1 MWGNVCRIHR
11 RGLFILVGGGWWS
24 GWGGGEEGGG
34 GCKSYDANDAERNI
48 HLITLKLVGTLML
61 AHHIYLKGGTR
72 VRAVA
77 KWKGSSKETS
87 VILCCS
93 IGIECRL

>member
-1 MWGNVCRIHR
+1 M
-11 RGLFILVGGGWWS
+11 VGGV
-24 GWGGGEEGGG
+24 EG

-48 HLITLKLVGTLML
+48 HLITLKVVGTLML